1 MVKLK
6 EAEKRQAVAEQHLDA
21 TAEKVP
27 EKKEEAKADKE
38 KGKAKPEV
46 KAEKVKVVKAN
57 LNLEDLKVILH
68 PLVTEKC
75 VNMIEA
81 ENKIAFIV
89 SDKATKEVVKKT
101 LEKAYGIKVV
111 KVNIIRDMKGRKK
124 AIVKLDKAYKAQD
137 LATRLG
143 VL

>member
-21 TAEKVP
+21 AAEKVP
-27 EKKEEAKADKE
+27 EKKEEAKAEKAA
-38 KGKAKPEV
+38 KGKTEV

-89 SDKATKEVVKKT
+89 SDKATKELVKKT
-101 LEKAYGIKVV
+101 LEKAYEIKVV
-111 KVNIIRDMKGRKK
+111 KVNIIRDMRGRKK